1 MTGLGL
7 GLGEFDTGVE
17 KGEYVAVFDA
27 AADEVCD
34 TESDWLALEEV
45 LGNPAMLNSDED
57 AAADE

>member
-1 MTGLGL
+1 MIGLGL
-7 GLGEFDTGVE
+7 GVGEFDTGE
-17 KGEYVAVFDA
+17 ENGEYVAVFDA

-34 TESDWLALEEV
+34 TESDWLAPEKV